1 MKDKRKTIALLF
13 IFMALNCFCGVSYDA
28 NGVPHSTYEP
38 DGVTMPSEMFDNSQ
52 NNSQNNFSQSGY
64 GSSTAEAEAQRAA
77 EEAQRKAAEE
87 QARIEAAKK
96 EKENAIAKTTR
107 EVLEYEDVV
116 LKSEEAVKKL
126 YRKLEY
132 GFDKS
137 KIPSSEYA
145 KIDSEVYRF
154 ETELKPVIQQELREE
169 TVNNEYHQA
178 KFIELNRAQ
187 KLAIQDYKDT
197 ISPLIENMETEK
209 TVGDP
214 VDVTTG
220 QYLCYFGDNVIERNY
235 KYGRKGILGKNWIS
249 NLDTRIVRCKM
260 KDYSEAIKD
269 LTSCKDAATQI
280 VNEINQ
286 LKEKYSDVT
295 EFDQKLEN
303 YKSKIKIYD
312 YYIFL
317 YTKINEY
324 NSEVDEL
331 NKFVRYDLF
340 ENPERYTI
348 SYEYII
354 FVDENG
360 NSIYCKFNEDCYEPL
375 DRSLKGKIKIYG
387 RNENGEKVFK
397 DENSGG
403 FIVEFSDGSK
413 KYFSKY
419 GLLEKII
426 YKNQKER
433 VFFHNKSGQLERLKL
448 ETNENLLVVT
458 NENGLIFKIE
468 GPVYGS
474 SIFNYSNGK
483 LSFVK
488 DSDDISLNYKY
499 DSSNYLNEIV
509 RADGSSVKI
518 QYENHSILGVV
529 VSKVINELGEEEL
542 YEYDFTDDNNRKTYF
557 TSISGQKFIYYSN
570 AEHQITKIVESN
582 GGKKEFSYND
592 AGLYDSITENGEKR
606 KYNYNVN
613 QNTSEYELKSIQFDD
628 GSTYSVD
635 FDENGNLIEEIDRD
649 RNIYQWNYDEYGNQT
664 ESFYNGQ
671 KILSAIYN
679 SNGQIKTLQDDRFVI
694 SFEYNQYGEILKK
707 ETITDG
713 KSIIETWN
721 YDEKNRPIKY
731 ENSNGD
737 FTIIEYGENY
747 QKENYN
753 NKKLIE
759 RFYNLRNWEIKTI
772 ETDLSTGVKY
782 TKELVYDSCKRLK
795 HILINGKKLASY
807 TYKNGGMI
815 KSYTSWSID
824 GGGYTTEYVYNQS
837 NQIIS
842 EIVYE
847 VGKDGIPI
855 GKKYILYTRE
865 FEKSNENSKY
875 EKTLVTEKTGYM
887 NPELKEY
894 DTQGRLIFY
903 RKPDGYEK
911 NYTYSKAGKLLKES
925 DSNSVVRNYVFEKNG
940 TYSVIEKNSQNNS
953 AYEKYDR
960 YFRLIEYKSFGNEV
974 VKYDYDA
981 YGNVIK
987 ETASNYSK
995 VFDYDLK
1002 NRLVKSRLY
1011 DSFGE
1016 CISQT
1021 EYAYDQEKNLVQ
1033 VFENSK
1039 LIKSKIVDSFGRV
1052 VEVNDKR
1059 GKTVFYYNEFGNI
1072 IKKTDEL
1079 GKNTYFEYNPYG
1091 DVKKIRDDFG
1101 NSTEYEF
1108 FPTGEIKAVF
1118 ENGKK
1123 VCEYT
1128 YDECFNLSKVEN
1140 QFSETNYEYDNT
1152 GVISNLVK
1160 NESGTT
1166 KFQKGNDNR
1175 SLFIT
1180 NSMNQKYEYYLDKN
1194 GNLSQIKNPLGKV
1207 QSFEYDKKNRVIEK
1221 KWNSGKITKYS
1232 YDDNANVIIK
1242 QNIINQQNQSKE
1254 LESNHKKQSEV
1265 IIKKNAL
1272 GQIIRAQNEN
1282 ADLHFEYDFSG
1293 NLSKYNDKK
1302 NGITIEYF
1310 YDDFNR
1316 LIKKKSESFDFEY
1329 LYDSFSRLISV
1340 NENFHGVSAKFEY
1353 DNCSREVLC
1362 TLSNGNAI
1370 KTVYDDFG
1378 RKVAVITKN
1387 RINSVIQADLI
1398 SYDEKNRIQAK
1409 CDEKGNLT
1417 IYEYDSKSRV
1427 ICEKKSYSQDL
1438 FNFNKLE
1445 ALETGAT
1452 FESLQSDF
1460 SGENEAIK
1468 SQIIDDFQTLI
1479 NENNLHIFVNNFQKM
1494 WNQKYSYNE
1503 IGSIVSSENIFG
1515 KIIYEYDSLNRVVKK
1530 YCQNYIENGIEL
1542 VWNDDG
1548 LLEKINAPYN
1558 KFSFEYGTETRP
1570 VKIQNVDFV
1579 SNKVFTTNFCYD
1591 ALGRRYLKSDEN
1603 GNATSYIYDGLTCNL
1618 LVSSPMYQNDVLLL
1632 SERTFEANYDESVEY
1647 KLINKTVDEDFLD
1660 VKTMPLSTEKST
1672 FETEDLYGSS
1682 FKYSEFK
1689 NEIIDSKGNIEEN
1702 ENYSENRPYVIFR
1715 ANEKNLMNLY
1725 SDLGVNTNPKNG
1737 RVKALSK
1744 ACLDRTYS
1752 FVDNF
1757 ELLLRDSRGSVTAS
1771 SDSYSDVNSICDY
1784 DCWGNPIVNNKNI
1797 DFNSSLSVLNSDF
1810 VFYDLGFRDYSP
1822 IFKCFTSEDPA
1833 QDGMNWYAYCSCDP
1847 INFIDDLGLTREELT
1862 KSEQLQFEYHV
1873 TLFAAF
1879 DKEEYKKNNL
1889 SAGIPKGYD
1898 CADVSSLVNIKANNA
1913 AGIETSSEKLKEFEK
1928 EHERLSAKS
1937 TDNSIGKNYKIATVD
1952 FIKDTEGNNFRKS
1965 VEGYSYTE
1973 KWSKSENR
1981 TKTLEMLSNPDNVSP
1996 GSVMMWKNPN
2006 NPDLNSEN
2014 GWTGH
2019 AATVLAREFDSNGNV
2034 RGVIVIQGHTNGTS
2048 TELSYIS
2055 FKNGSAFEWNN
2066 HLDVYAGDFYGMYA
2080 IEKKQVSEKKCAK

>member
-1 MKDKRKTIALLF
+1 MKDKRKIISLLF

-38 DGVTMPSEMFDNSQ
+38 SWAVTPAERFDNPQSQ
-52 NNSQNNFSQSGY
+52 QGNPQGPSGTMSGNSSGNSQSQAEKDAQKAAESE
-64 GSSTAEAEAQRAA
+64 AEAEAQRAT

-87 QARIEAAKK
+87 QARIEALKK
-96 EKENAIAKTTR
+96 EKENAIAVTTR
-107 EVLEYEDVV
+107 ELLEYESVV
-116 LKSEEAVKKL
+116 IEAENKVKELYKKL
-126 YRKLEY
+126 DYE
-132 GFDKS
+132 FDKS

-145 KIDSEVYRF
+145 KIDSEIYRYK
-154 ETELKPVIQQELREE
+154 TEIKQRIREE
-169 TVNNEYHQA
+169 TVNYEYHQA
-178 KFIELNRAQ
+178 KFMELNRNQ
-187 KLAIQDYKDT
+187 SLAIQDYIDT
-197 ISPLIENMETEK
+197 VGPLVQNMETEK

-235 KYGRKGILGKNWIS
+235 KHGRKGILGKNWIS

-269 LTSCKDAATQI
+269 LTSCKEAATQI

-286 LKEKYSDVT
+286 LKEKYSDIT
-295 EFDQKLEN
+295 EFDQKLET

-317 YTKINEY
+317 YSKIGEY
-324 NSEVDEL
+324 NSEIEEL
-331 NKFVRYDLF
+331 NKFVSYDLF
-340 ENPERYTI
+340 ENSERYTI

-360 NSIYCKFNEDCYEPL
+360 NSIYCKFSEDCYEPL
-375 DRSLKGKIKIYG
+375 EESLKGKIKIYG
-387 RNENGEKVFK
+387 RNENGEKVFE

-403 FIVEFSDGSK
+403 FIVEYSDGSK

-419 GLLEKII
+419 GQLEKIK
-426 YKNQKER
+426 YKNQKEKK
-433 VFFHNKSGQLERLKL
+433 FFYNKSGQLERIKL

-458 NENGLIFKIE
+458 NENGYISKIE

-499 DSSNYLNEIV
+499 DSGNYLNEIV

-542 YEYDFTDDNNRKTYF
+542 YEYDFSDDNNRKTYF

-635 FDENGNLIEEIDRD
+635 FDKNGNLIEEIDRD
-649 RNIYQWNYDEYGNQT
+649 GNIYQWNYDEYGNQT

-707 ETITDG
+707 ETKVDG

-721 YDEKNRPIKY
+721 YDAKNRPIKY

-759 RFYNLRNWEIKTI
+759 RFYNLRKWEIKTI
-772 ETDLSTGVKY
+772 ESDLSTGVKY

-807 TYKNGGMI
+807 TYKSGGML

-837 NQIIS
+837 NQIVS
-842 EIVYE
+842 EIVYA

-855 GKKYILYTRE
+855 GKKYTLYTRD

-894 DTQGRLIFY
+894 DNQGRLIFN

-925 DSNSVVRNYVFEKNG
+925 DSNSVVRNYVFERNG
-940 TYSVIEKNSQNNS
+940 SYSILETNSQNNS
-953 AYEKYDR
+953 AYEKYDK
-960 YFRLIEYKSFGNEV
+960 YFRLIEYKSFANEV
-974 VKYDYDA
+974 FKYDYDA

-987 ETASNYSK
+987 ETAANYSK
-995 VFDYDLK
+995 VYDYDLK

-1011 DSFGE
+1011 DSSGE

-1021 EYAYDQEKNLVQ
+1021 EYVYDQEKNLVQ

-1039 LIKSKIVDSFGRV
+1039 LIKSKTLDAFGRV
-1052 VEVNDKR
+1052 IEVNDKR

-1072 IKKTDEL
+1072 TKKTDEL

-1091 DVKKIRDDFG
+1091 DVKKIKDDFG
-1101 NSTEYEF
+1101 NTTEYEY
-1108 FPTGEIKAVF
+1108 FPTGDIKAFF

-1123 VCEYT
+1123 ICEYT
-1128 YDECFNLSKVEN
+1128 YDDCFNLTKVEN
-1140 QFSETNYEYDNT
+1140 QFSEINYEYDKT
-1152 GVISNLVK
+1152 GVVNSLTK

-1166 KFQKGNDNR
+1166 KFQKGSDNR

-1180 NSMNQKYEYYLDKN
+1180 NSMNQKYEYFLDKN

-1242 QNIINQQNQSKE
+1242 QNILNYKNKSNETEINQ
-1254 LESNHKKQSEV
+1254 KKQAEV

-1282 ADLHFEYDFSG
+1282 SDLHFEYDFSG

-1316 LIKKKSESFDFEY
+1316 LVKKESDSFDFEY
-1329 LYDSFSRLISV
+1329 LYDSLSRLVSV
-1340 NENFHGVSAKFEY
+1340 NEKFHGVSAHFEY
-1353 DNCSREVLC
+1353 DNCSREVFC
-1362 TLSNGNAI
+1362 TLSNGNTI
-1370 KTVYDDFG
+1370 ETIYDDFG
-1378 RKVAVITKN
+1378 RKTAVITRN

-1398 SYDEKNRIQAK
+1398 SYDEKNRIQGK

-1438 FNFNKLE
+1438 FNFYKLE
-1445 ALETGAT
+1445 ALETGRP
-1452 FESLQSDF
+1452 FESLPSDF
-1460 SGENEAIK
+1460 SGVNEAINN
-1468 SQIIDDFQTLI
+1468 QIIDDFQKLI
-1479 NENNLHIFVNNFQKM
+1479 NENNLHIFVNSFQKM
-1494 WNQKYSYNE
+1494 WNQNYVYNE
-1503 IGSIVSSENIFG
+1503 IGSLVSSENFFG

-1530 YCQNYIENGIEL
+1530 YCENHLQNGIEL

-1579 SNKVFTTNFCYD
+1579 SNKIFTTNFCYD

-1603 GNATSYIYDGLTCNL
+1603 GSTTSYIYDGLSCNL
-1618 LVSSPMYQNDVLLL
+1618 LVSSPMYQNDVLFLT
-1632 SERTFEANYDESVEY
+1632 EKTFEANYDESVEY

-1660 VKTMPLSTEKST
+1660 VKTMPLSSKKST
-1672 FETEDLYGSS
+1672 FEAEDLYDSS
-1682 FKYSEFK
+1682 FKYSDFK
-1689 NEIIDSKGNIEEN
+1689 NEFFDSKGNIEEN
-1702 ENYSENRPYVIFR
+1702 ENYSENRPFVIMR
-1715 ANEKNLMNLY
+1715 ANGKNLLNLY
-1725 SDLGVNTNPKNG
+1725 SDSYVE
-1737 RVKALSK
+1737 
-1744 ACLDRTYS
+1744 
-1752 FVDNF
+1752 NF
-1757 ELLLRDSRGSVTAS
+1757 ELLLRDCRGSVTGS

-1833 QDGMNWYAYCSCDP
+1833 QDGMNWYAYCSGDP

-1879 DKEEYKKNNL
+1879 DKEEYKKNNI

-1973 KWSKSENR
+1973 KWSRSENR

-1996 GSVMMWKNPN
+1996 GSVMMWRNPN
-2006 NPDLNSEN
+2006 NPDLDSSN

-2080 IEKKQVSEKKCAK
+2080 IEKKLVSEKKCAK